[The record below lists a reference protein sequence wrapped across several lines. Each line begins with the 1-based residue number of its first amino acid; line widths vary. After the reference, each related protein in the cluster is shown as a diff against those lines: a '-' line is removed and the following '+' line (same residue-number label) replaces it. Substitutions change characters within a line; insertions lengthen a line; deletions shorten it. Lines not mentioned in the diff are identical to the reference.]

1 MPTEFERL
9 QAALPQRYTL
19 LREIDEGGASRV
31 YLAREE
37 LPERDVVI
45 KVLSEELSARLG
57 RDFVREVEQ
66 VARLQHPHAVPVH
79 AAGDADGRLYYV
91 TPYLDGESLRDR
103 IDQEGALSA
112 SAALRAVEEIGSV
125 LRHAHARGIHH
136 GDVRAT
142 KVFLQG
148 GHAVLADFG
157 IARALGSD
165 GGEGA
170 DTRGLAAIGV
180 EMLTGRQPDA
190 SAPVLPPELPRS
202 VADVFLGALD
212 PETHPA
218 LATVGGFLDAL
229 ERARA
234 PASTPAADPLPAP
247 TERSGSPSLLFA
259 AVGVTVG
266 LAALASWWA
275 VGSRS
280 VEATS
285 SYVASVA
292 VMPFENRTG
301 EAGHTVLGQS
311 LADEVIDRLAS
322 VPEIRVIDAY
332 TTASLMND
340 SLGTPALLDTL
351 DVEHIIHGYIE
362 PRDGELIVN
371 VSKSSLGGFLAPRR
385 QYRVD
390 PENVAEGQSQ
400 LANTVARSFLA
411 DLGLESRFDPGGT
424 VIGPGREAYL
434 AGNEALGQR
443 TPVAMRDAIV
453 RFRQAIALEPTS
465 AAALSALSSAY
476 ALALYYKYDVG
487 IPPYE
492 LAARALV
499 AADSAIATDPTVANG
514 YSARGY
520 ARALLGIE
528 TDSAAADFARAEE
541 IAPNA
546 PNGPS
551 WSARILARQGRID
564 EAFAEAARAR
574 DLDPL
579 QAGRRTALASLGFQL
594 GQYDVTIE
602 ESREAYRLEEQL
614 SLAKAFEGRA
624 MALTGRGA
632 ECLRID
638 FGAYDFV
645 RALCLHQL
653 GRTEEAAALVAQADE
668 VAETGEGVEAL
679 VGDEPYR
686 PEVVAQDV
694 ASYYGWTGDV
704 DRAIEWLRVAF
715 DLSPAGID
723 TRILLSDLFAPVE
736 SDPRFAA
743 AVSEVQEAAS
753 ERVRR
758 TRAALAPPL

>member
-9 QAALPQRYTL
+9 QAALPRRYTL

-45 KVLSEELSARLG
+45 KVLSEELSARVEQ
-57 RDFVREVEQ
+57 DFVREVER

-91 TPYLDGESLRDR
+91 TPYIEGDSLRDR
-103 IDQEGALSA
+103 IDREGALPLA
-112 SAALRAVEEIGSV
+112 AALRVVEEVGSV
-125 LRHAHARGIHH
+125 LKHAHARDMHH
-136 GDVRAT
+136 DDVRAS
-142 KVFLQG
+142 KIYFQS
-148 GHAVLADFG
+148 GHAVLTDFG
-157 IARALGSD
+157 IARALGA
-165 GGEGA
+165 EGNEGS
-170 DTRGLAAIGV
+170 DTRALAVVAC
-180 EMLTGRQPDA
+180 EMLTGEDPGGMRLSFPSSVPTPVADVLLEAMAPDR
-190 SAPVLPPELPRS
+190 PPELS
-202 VADVFLGALD
+202 
-212 PETHPA
+212 
-218 LATVGGFLDAL
+218 TVEGLLDAL
-229 ERARA
+229 ERARTVVPPPTPTPTPTPTA
-234 PASTPAADPLPAP
+234 PI
-247 TERSGSPSLLFA
+247 ERVSPRVRGL
-259 AVGVTVG
+259 AVVG
-266 LAALASWWA
+266 LVVALAGTLAWWA
-275 VGSRS
+275 FGSRS
-280 VEATS
+280 VEAGS
-285 SYVASVA
+285 AYVASVA

-301 EAGHTVLGQS
+301 NAGHAVLGQS

-351 DVEHIIHGYIE
+351 DVDHIIHGYIE

-385 QYRVD
+385 QYRID
-390 PENVAEGQSQ
+390 PGDVAAGQSQ

-411 DLGLESRFDPGGT
+411 DLGLENRFDPGGT

-443 TPVAMRDAIV
+443 TPVAMRDAIA

-499 AADSAIATDPTVANG
+499 AADSAIVTDPSVANG

-528 TDSAAADFARAEE
+528 IDSAAADFARAEE

-564 EAFAEAARAR
+564 DAFAEAARAR

-594 GQYDVTIE
+594 GRYDVTIE

-624 MALTGRGA
+624 LALTGRGA

-638 FGAYDFV
+638 FGVYDFV
-645 RALCLHQL
+645 RALCLHQM
-653 GRTEEAAALVAQADE
+653 GRTEEAQALVAR
-668 VAETGEGVEAL
+668 AEEGVETL

-686 PEVVAQDV
+686 PEVVAQDI
-694 ASYYGWTGDV
+694 ASFYGWTGDA

-715 DLSPAGID
+715 DLSPAGVD
-723 TRILLSDLFAPVE
+723 TRILGSALFAPVE
-736 SDPRFAA
+736 SDPRFLAAVTEVQDAA
-743 AVSEVQEAAS
+743 AA
-753 ERVRR
+753 RVLR
-758 TRAALAPPL
+758 TRAELPPPL